1 MSHNLGYTIGD
12 GKLSNS
18 EICSLAADEATEDM
32 RYNGTD
38 ESGDFSPNRIKPEPN
53 KIFKSVEDARE
64 YLDYVADNGF
74 YDSRAVKFHD
84 LSELKPLKSETTLE
98 DKIKKL
104 TEDKNKY
111 VRSHRAVRADLKSKF
126 VTCKSC
132 GSRINVAAF
141 LEITEGRPMGRYNDN
156 GGRDNCPVCGVNMR
170 PQSVLDRIQSYNDRI
185 DALSAKLS
193 ESRKSRA
200 DKAPVKWIA
209 MWDYHCAM

>member
-1 MSHNLGYTIGD
+1 MAHQIGFTIGD
-12 GKLSNS
+12 GKLTGRQ
-18 EICSLAADEATEDM
+18 ICEMAADEATQDM
-32 RYNGTD
+32 IYNGTD
-38 ESGDFSPNRIKPEPN
+38 GPTSFDPDWIKVEPN
-53 KIFKSVEDARE
+53 KIFKSVEDARS
-64 YLDYVADNGF
+64 YLEAQNS
-74 YDSRAVKFHD
+74 YDGRAVKFHD

-193 ESRKSRA
+193 NSRKSRA